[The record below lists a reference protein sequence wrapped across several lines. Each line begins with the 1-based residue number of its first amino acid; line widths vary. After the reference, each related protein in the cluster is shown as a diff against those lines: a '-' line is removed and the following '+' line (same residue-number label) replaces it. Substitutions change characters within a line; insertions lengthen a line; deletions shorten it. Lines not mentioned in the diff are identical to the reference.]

1 MNQNNNTQSNRQIFF
16 NESSIHWIEEENQ
29 EMNSISSQPSKNLV
43 GKKNILDGINKD
55 QNNDKSE
62 HIS

>member
-1 MNQNNNTQSNRQIFF
+1 
-16 NESSIHWIEEENQ
+16 
-29 EMNSISSQPSKNLV
+29 MNSISSHPSKNLV